1 MDLVRPYHR
10 GLYRLPL
17 HYPAM
22 YCLLSTVGEGT
33 VSNISAL
40 GCTIETDEPL
50 FQDARVALRLLLPDE
65 PLSLP
70 IHAAQVRWVNG
81 HRAGVEFTDVEK
93 DANFR
98 LHTFVWNRMVE
109 RIQFLQQQRPVI
121 P

>member
-1 MDLVRPYHR
+1 MDPLRPYHR

-17 HYPAM
+17 RYPAV

-33 VSNISAL
+33 IFNISAL

-50 FQDARVALRLLLPDE
+50 FQDARVALRPLLPDE

-70 IHAAQVRWVNG
+70 IHAAQVRWVKGN
-81 HRAGVEFTDVEK
+81 RAGVEFTDVEREV
-93 DANFR
+93 NFR
-98 LHTFVWNRMVE
+98 LHSFVWKRMVE
-109 RIQFLQQQRPVI
+109 RIQFLQNRPVH